1 MRTLALTKVLIQA
14 ALADA
19 DGIVRGIMAESS
31 APTPP
36 PCDPARDI
44 GPLSNAPVILDS
56 HNQAWQR
63 LINSAV
69 PKDELALLLEK
80 VFSNQSIADMVD
92 RLQEKH
98 IQTLIDTID
107 TVRRYA
113 PRLPEDR
120 LVLTSRV
127 PIGIRTLDLAPQI
140 RGECMKL
147 LHGTCAR

>member
-14 ALADA
+14 ALADV

-63 LINSAV
+63 LISNAV
-69 PKDELALLLEK
+69 TLDELASLLETILSSK
-80 VFSNQSIADMVD
+80 DTADLVD
-92 RLQEKH
+92 RLQGH
-98 IQTLIDTID
+98 HVQVFIDTID
-107 TVRRYA
+107 TVRHCVLQ
-113 PRLPEDR
+113 LPEDK
-120 LVLTSRV
+120 LIDTS
-127 PIGIRTLDLAPQI
+127 
-140 RGECMKL
+140 
-147 LHGTCAR
+147 